1 MEVRRSWRL
10 NERHYGALQGRN
22 KAQAAVEDGAA
33 LVDEWRRSWDVSP
46 PPMTPDHPHWSGI
59 YDDPRYADASPNE
72 LPRGESLAAC
82 ARRLEPFWTSDVAP
96 AVRSG
101 LTVLVVG
108 HANSLRALLRIVF
121 RRQVTE
127 AQIRAL
133 KVPTGVPL
141 IYHLDER
148 PCEAD
153 ESDFCALG
161 LGAEPDW
168 ELVPR
173 PPPPGCAPRGRF
185 LYPLDECPVAYDD
198 ASAPHFYLG

>member
-1 MEVRRSWRL
+1 M
-10 NERHYGALQGRN
+10 
-22 KAQAAVEDGAA
+22 
-33 LVDEWRRSWDVSP
+33 
-46 PPMTPDHPHWSGI
+46 
-59 YDDPRYADASPNE
+59 
-72 LPRGESLAAC
+72 
-82 ARRLEPFWTSDVAP
+82 
-96 AVRSG
+96 
-101 LTVLVVG
+101 VLVVG

-173 PPPPGCAPRGRF
+173 PPPPGCVPRGRF